1 MDEAD
6 KLCDRVA
13 IMNAGKLMALDT
25 PENLKKASN
34 STSLEEVFIH
44 LTGEEI
50 RD

>member
-1 MDEAD
+1 MEEAD

-13 IMNAGKLMALDT
+13 IMNAGKLIALDN
-25 PENLKKASN
+25 PENLKKNSN
-34 STSLEEVFIH
+34 SLSLEEVFIH

>member
-6 KLCDRVA
+6 KFCDRVA

-25 PENLKKASN
+25 PGNLKTTSN
-34 STSLEEVFIH
+34 SASLEDVFIH

>member
-13 IMNAGKLMALDT
+13 IMNTGKLVALDT
-25 PENLKKASN
+25 PENLKNKSN
-34 STSLEEVFIH
+34 SASLEEVFIH
-44 LTGEEI
+44 LTGAEI